1 MKLSPDHKRSDFK
14 IKSIRIIQPDLQ
26 AKEIQIID
34 VKEIYDRRRY
44 NISREALYFKRS
56 GIQCF
61 FLQNHTGSLR
71 RKRKMG
77 ITGLQT
83 YDSSNA
89 YNNAATGRKSSSDD
103 KNATISDFIKKFGEA
118 RQITAQE
125 LKEDKDWRDMTDS
138 EWGKLLSGF
147 DKYIDTVK
155 AQIKEMESMAIA
167 KYQEAMAKYREEI
180 KKNTP
185 AEEDENHVLTK
196 EEALQKLTE
205 SFEDHAK
212 SLEGR
217 TKQQDQS
224 AQMLEDAIRRSSVW
238 KNSSQRAQQ
247 FLAAQD
253 KKKENPENLPEHF
266 SENVIKAGA
275 MFRDKFVKNGQENNV
290 SIQNLL
296 SDISLW

>member
-1 MKLSPDHKRSDFK
+1 
-14 IKSIRIIQPDLQ
+14 
-26 AKEIQIID
+26 
-34 VKEIYDRRRY
+34 
-44 NISREALYFKRS
+44 
-56 GIQCF
+56 
-61 FLQNHTGSLR
+61 
-71 RKRKMG
+71 MG

-155 AQIKEMESMAIA
+155 EQIKEMESMAIA

-275 MFRDKFVKNGQENNV
+275 MFRDKFVKNGRKIMYPFRICCRTFLYGKKEV
-290 SIQNLL
+290 V
-296 SDISLW
+296 DFE

>member
-1 MKLSPDHKRSDFK
+1 
-14 IKSIRIIQPDLQ
+14 
-26 AKEIQIID
+26 
-34 VKEIYDRRRY
+34 
-44 NISREALYFKRS
+44 
-56 GIQCF
+56 
-61 FLQNHTGSLR
+61 
-71 RKRKMG
+71 MG

-138 EWGKLLSGF
+138 ECGKLLSGF

-155 AQIKEMESMAIA
+155 EQIKEMESMAIA

-217 TKQQDQS
+217 KKQQDQS

>member
-1 MKLSPDHKRSDFK
+1 
-14 IKSIRIIQPDLQ
+14 
-26 AKEIQIID
+26 
-34 VKEIYDRRRY
+34 
-44 NISREALYFKRS
+44 
-56 GIQCF
+56 
-61 FLQNHTGSLR
+61 
-71 RKRKMG
+71 MG

-155 AQIKEMESMAIA
+155 EQIKEMESMAIA

-253 KKKENPENLPEHF
+253 KKKENSENLPEHF

>member
-1 MKLSPDHKRSDFK
+1 
-14 IKSIRIIQPDLQ
+14 
-26 AKEIQIID
+26 
-34 VKEIYDRRRY
+34 
-44 NISREALYFKRS
+44 
-56 GIQCF
+56 
-61 FLQNHTGSLR
+61 
-71 RKRKMG
+71 MG

-155 AQIKEMESMAIA
+155 EQIKEMESMAIA

-205 SFEDHAK
+205 SFEDHWK
-212 SLEGR
+212 GE
-217 TKQQDQS
+217 QS
-224 AQMLEDAIRRSSVW
+224 SRISPHRCLRMRSEEVLSGKIQVRGL
-238 KNSSQRAQQ
+238 SS
-247 FLAAQD
+247 F
-253 KKKENPENLPEHF
+253 
-266 SENVIKAGA
+266 
-275 MFRDKFVKNGQENNV
+275 
-290 SIQNLL
+290 
-296 SDISLW
+296 

>member
-1 MKLSPDHKRSDFK
+1 
-14 IKSIRIIQPDLQ
+14 
-26 AKEIQIID
+26 
-34 VKEIYDRRRY
+34 
-44 NISREALYFKRS
+44 
-56 GIQCF
+56 
-61 FLQNHTGSLR
+61 
-71 RKRKMG
+71 MG

>member
-1 MKLSPDHKRSDFK
+1 
-14 IKSIRIIQPDLQ
+14 
-26 AKEIQIID
+26 
-34 VKEIYDRRRY
+34 
-44 NISREALYFKRS
+44 
-56 GIQCF
+56 
-61 FLQNHTGSLR
+61 
-71 RKRKMG
+71 MG

-103 KNATISDFIKKFGEA
+103 KNATISDFIKKFWEA

-138 EWGKLLSGF
+138 ECGKLLSGF

-155 AQIKEMESMAIA
+155 EQIKEMESMAIA

>member
-1 MKLSPDHKRSDFK
+1 MCILGNMHGCFYGLWSKNNEYRVTIELMQKIRYIKKTFRYMKLSPDHKRSDFK

-44 NISREALYFKRS
+44 NISR
-56 GIQCF
+56 
-61 FLQNHTGSLR
+61 
-71 RKRKMG
+71 
-77 ITGLQT
+77 
-83 YDSSNA
+83 
-89 YNNAATGRKSSSDD
+89 
-103 KNATISDFIKKFGEA
+103 
-118 RQITAQE
+118 
-125 LKEDKDWRDMTDS
+125 
-138 EWGKLLSGF
+138 
-147 DKYIDTVK
+147 
-155 AQIKEMESMAIA
+155 
-167 KYQEAMAKYREEI
+167 
-180 KKNTP
+180 
-185 AEEDENHVLTK
+185 
-196 EEALQKLTE
+196 EALQKLTE

>member
-44 NISREALYFKRS
+44 NISR
-56 GIQCF
+56 
-61 FLQNHTGSLR
+61 
-71 RKRKMG
+71 
-77 ITGLQT
+77 
-83 YDSSNA
+83 
-89 YNNAATGRKSSSDD
+89 
-103 KNATISDFIKKFGEA
+103 
-118 RQITAQE
+118 
-125 LKEDKDWRDMTDS
+125 
-138 EWGKLLSGF
+138 
-147 DKYIDTVK
+147 
-155 AQIKEMESMAIA
+155 
-167 KYQEAMAKYREEI
+167 
-180 KKNTP
+180 
-185 AEEDENHVLTK
+185 
-196 EEALQKLTE
+196 EALQKLTE

-266 SENVIKAGA
+266 SENVIKAGT

>member
-1 MKLSPDHKRSDFK
+1 
-14 IKSIRIIQPDLQ
+14 
-26 AKEIQIID
+26 
-34 VKEIYDRRRY
+34 
-44 NISREALYFKRS
+44 
-56 GIQCF
+56 
-61 FLQNHTGSLR
+61 
-71 RKRKMG
+71 MG

-138 EWGKLLSGF
+138 ECGKLLSGF

-155 AQIKEMESMAIA
+155 EQIKEMESMAIA

-290 SIQNLL
+290 FIQNLL

>member
-26 AKEIQIID
+26 AK
-34 VKEIYDRRRY
+34 
-44 NISREALYFKRS
+44 
-56 GIQCF
+56 
-61 FLQNHTGSLR
+61 
-71 RKRKMG
+71 
-77 ITGLQT
+77 
-83 YDSSNA
+83 
-89 YNNAATGRKSSSDD
+89 
-103 KNATISDFIKKFGEA
+103 
-118 RQITAQE
+118 
-125 LKEDKDWRDMTDS
+125 
-138 EWGKLLSGF
+138 
-147 DKYIDTVK
+147 
-155 AQIKEMESMAIA
+155 
-167 KYQEAMAKYREEI
+167 
-180 KKNTP
+180 
-185 AEEDENHVLTK
+185 
-196 EEALQKLTE
+196 
-205 SFEDHAK
+205 AK

>member
-1 MKLSPDHKRSDFK
+1 
-14 IKSIRIIQPDLQ
+14 
-26 AKEIQIID
+26 
-34 VKEIYDRRRY
+34 
-44 NISREALYFKRS
+44 
-56 GIQCF
+56 
-61 FLQNHTGSLR
+61 
-71 RKRKMG
+71 MG

-155 AQIKEMESMAIA
+155 EQIKEMESMAIA
-167 KYQEAMAKYREEI
+167 KYQEAMAKYWEEI

-196 EEALQKLTE
+196 EETLQKLTE

>member
-1 MKLSPDHKRSDFK
+1 
-14 IKSIRIIQPDLQ
+14 
-26 AKEIQIID
+26 
-34 VKEIYDRRRY
+34 
-44 NISREALYFKRS
+44 
-56 GIQCF
+56 
-61 FLQNHTGSLR
+61 
-71 RKRKMG
+71 MG

-125 LKEDKDWRDMTDS
+125 LKEDKDRRDMTDS
-138 EWGKLLSGF
+138 ECGKLLSGF

-155 AQIKEMESMAIA
+155 EQIKEMESMAIA

-290 SIQNLL
+290 FIQNLL

>member
-1 MKLSPDHKRSDFK
+1 
-14 IKSIRIIQPDLQ
+14 
-26 AKEIQIID
+26 
-34 VKEIYDRRRY
+34 
-44 NISREALYFKRS
+44 
-56 GIQCF
+56 
-61 FLQNHTGSLR
+61 
-71 RKRKMG
+71 MG

-138 EWGKLLSGF
+138 ECGKLLSGF

-155 AQIKEMESMAIA
+155 EQIKEMESMAIA

>member
-1 MKLSPDHKRSDFK
+1 
-14 IKSIRIIQPDLQ
+14 
-26 AKEIQIID
+26 
-34 VKEIYDRRRY
+34 
-44 NISREALYFKRS
+44 
-56 GIQCF
+56 
-61 FLQNHTGSLR
+61 
-71 RKRKMG
+71 MG

-155 AQIKEMESMAIA
+155 EQIKEMESMAIA

-180 KKNTP
+180 KKNTS

-253 KKKENPENLPEHF
+253 KKKENPDRWF
-266 SENVIKAGA
+266 G
-275 MFRDKFVKNGQENNV
+275 RDR
-290 SIQNLL
+290 
-296 SDISLW
+296 

>member
-1 MKLSPDHKRSDFK
+1 MK
-14 IKSIRIIQPDLQ
+14 
-26 AKEIQIID
+26 
-34 VKEIYDRRRY
+34 
-44 NISREALYFKRS
+44 ISSE
-56 GIQCF
+56 
-61 FLQNHTGSLR
+61 
-71 RKRKMG
+71 
-77 ITGLQT
+77 
-83 YDSSNA
+83 
-89 YNNAATGRKSSSDD
+89 YNNSYLFQMAK
-103 KNATISDFIKKFGEA
+103 KNEANEKRDEQQMVKNQTLVQVDISK
-118 RQITAQE
+118 
-125 LKEDKDWRDMTDS
+125 
-138 EWGKLLSGF
+138 
-147 DKYIDTVK
+147 
-155 AQIKEMESMAIA
+155 
-167 KYQEAMAKYREEI
+167 EAMAKYREEI

-185 AEEDENHVLTK
+185 AEEDEKIHWLNTEDYTMNCVKINEKDENGNALSVKKQAQNLLEDYASKYRRLAKGYDDGTIKIYSEDDENRVLTK

-212 SLEGR
+212 SLEER

-253 KKKENPENLPEHF
+253 KKKENPENLSEHF

>member
-1 MKLSPDHKRSDFK
+1 
-14 IKSIRIIQPDLQ
+14 
-26 AKEIQIID
+26 
-34 VKEIYDRRRY
+34 
-44 NISREALYFKRS
+44 
-56 GIQCF
+56 
-61 FLQNHTGSLR
+61 
-71 RKRKMG
+71 MG

-155 AQIKEMESMAIA
+155 EQIKEMESMAIA

-180 KKNTP
+180 KKNTS

-217 TKQQDQS
+217 TKQLDQS

>member
-1 MKLSPDHKRSDFK
+1 
-14 IKSIRIIQPDLQ
+14 
-26 AKEIQIID
+26 
-34 VKEIYDRRRY
+34 
-44 NISREALYFKRS
+44 
-56 GIQCF
+56 
-61 FLQNHTGSLR
+61 
-71 RKRKMG
+71 MG

-155 AQIKEMESMAIA
+155 EQIKEMEEKQKKAAQKAAVKAAPDQRTTAASSAALHAAAGGSVDAATAQGEDKENQTGADGEPAHEKNWTKNLQTDDQTILRVAKRAQEMESMAIA

-196 EEALQKLTE
+196 EEALQKYKVTIAHSYLITGWKIMRNHWKGE
-205 SFEDHAK
+205 QSSRISPHRCLRMRSEEVLSGKIQVRGLSSF
-212 SLEGR
+212 
-217 TKQQDQS
+217 
-224 AQMLEDAIRRSSVW
+224 
-238 KNSSQRAQQ
+238 
-247 FLAAQD
+247 
-253 KKKENPENLPEHF
+253 
-266 SENVIKAGA
+266 
-275 MFRDKFVKNGQENNV
+275 
-290 SIQNLL
+290 
-296 SDISLW
+296 

>member
-1 MKLSPDHKRSDFK
+1 
-14 IKSIRIIQPDLQ
+14 
-26 AKEIQIID
+26 
-34 VKEIYDRRRY
+34 
-44 NISREALYFKRS
+44 
-56 GIQCF
+56 
-61 FLQNHTGSLR
+61 
-71 RKRKMG
+71 MG

-155 AQIKEMESMAIA
+155 EQIKEMESMAIA

-196 EEALQKLTE
+196 EEALQIKQGLEELLEEYKAGKLE
-205 SFEDHAK
+205 FDVSNEDHAK

>member
-1 MKLSPDHKRSDFK
+1 MKIVLRDGICEICFCRVNQPCVFWGICMAVFMAYCLKIMNIGRLLSLCKKIRYIKKTFRYMKLSPDHKRSDFK

-44 NISREALYFKRS
+44 NISR
-56 GIQCF
+56 
-61 FLQNHTGSLR
+61 
-71 RKRKMG
+71 
-77 ITGLQT
+77 
-83 YDSSNA
+83 
-89 YNNAATGRKSSSDD
+89 
-103 KNATISDFIKKFGEA
+103 
-118 RQITAQE
+118 
-125 LKEDKDWRDMTDS
+125 
-138 EWGKLLSGF
+138 
-147 DKYIDTVK
+147 
-155 AQIKEMESMAIA
+155 
-167 KYQEAMAKYREEI
+167 
-180 KKNTP
+180 
-185 AEEDENHVLTK
+185 
-196 EEALQKLTE
+196 EALQKLTE

>member
-1 MKLSPDHKRSDFK
+1 
-14 IKSIRIIQPDLQ
+14 
-26 AKEIQIID
+26 
-34 VKEIYDRRRY
+34 
-44 NISREALYFKRS
+44 
-56 GIQCF
+56 
-61 FLQNHTGSLR
+61 
-71 RKRKMG
+71 MG

-155 AQIKEMESMAIA
+155 EQIKEMESMAIA

-275 MFRDKFVKNGQENNV
+275 MFQDKFVKNGQENNV

>member
-1 MKLSPDHKRSDFK
+1 MCLP
-14 IKSIRIIQPDLQ
+14 
-26 AKEIQIID
+26 
-34 VKEIYDRRRY
+34 
-44 NISREALYFKRS
+44 
-56 GIQCF
+56 
-61 FLQNHTGSLR
+61 
-71 RKRKMG
+71 KRKHC
-77 ITGLQT
+77 
-83 YDSSNA
+83 
-89 YNNAATGRKSSSDD
+89 K
-103 KNATISDFIKKFGEA
+103 
-118 RQITAQE
+118 
-125 LKEDKDWRDMTDS
+125 
-138 EWGKLLSGF
+138 
-147 DKYIDTVK
+147 
-155 AQIKEMESMAIA
+155 
-167 KYQEAMAKYREEI
+167 
-180 KKNTP
+180 
-185 AEEDENHVLTK
+185 
-196 EEALQKLTE
+196 KLTE

-253 KKKENPENLPEHF
+253 KKKKENPENLPEHF

>member
-1 MKLSPDHKRSDFK
+1 
-14 IKSIRIIQPDLQ
+14 
-26 AKEIQIID
+26 
-34 VKEIYDRRRY
+34 
-44 NISREALYFKRS
+44 
-56 GIQCF
+56 
-61 FLQNHTGSLR
+61 
-71 RKRKMG
+71 MG
-77 ITGLQT
+77 ITGLQA

-155 AQIKEMESMAIA
+155 EQIKEMESMAIA

>member
-44 NISREALYFKRS
+44 NISR
-56 GIQCF
+56 
-61 FLQNHTGSLR
+61 
-71 RKRKMG
+71 
-77 ITGLQT
+77 
-83 YDSSNA
+83 
-89 YNNAATGRKSSSDD
+89 
-103 KNATISDFIKKFGEA
+103 
-118 RQITAQE
+118 
-125 LKEDKDWRDMTDS
+125 
-138 EWGKLLSGF
+138 
-147 DKYIDTVK
+147 
-155 AQIKEMESMAIA
+155 
-167 KYQEAMAKYREEI
+167 
-180 KKNTP
+180 
-185 AEEDENHVLTK
+185 
-196 EEALQKLTE
+196 EALQKLTE

-253 KKKENPENLPEHF
+253 KN
-266 SENVIKAGA
+266 ICQR
-275 MFRDKFVKNGQENNV
+275 M
-290 SIQNLL
+290 
-296 SDISLW
+296 

>member
-1 MKLSPDHKRSDFK
+1 M
-14 IKSIRIIQPDLQ
+14 
-26 AKEIQIID
+26 
-34 VKEIYDRRRY
+34 
-44 NISREALYFKRS
+44 
-56 GIQCF
+56 
-61 FLQNHTGSLR
+61 HT
-71 RKRKMG
+71 
-77 ITGLQT
+77 ITLPP
-83 YDSSNA
+83 A
-89 YNNAATGRKSSSDD
+89 KSSSDD

-138 EWGKLLSGF
+138 ECGKLLSGF

-155 AQIKEMESMAIA
+155 EQIKEMESMAIA

>member
-1 MKLSPDHKRSDFK
+1 
-14 IKSIRIIQPDLQ
+14 
-26 AKEIQIID
+26 
-34 VKEIYDRRRY
+34 
-44 NISREALYFKRS
+44 
-56 GIQCF
+56 
-61 FLQNHTGSLR
+61 
-71 RKRKMG
+71 MG

-138 EWGKLLSGF
+138 ECGKLLSGF

-155 AQIKEMESMAIA
+155 EQIKEMESMAIA

-212 SLEGR
+212 LLEGR

>member
-1 MKLSPDHKRSDFK
+1 
-14 IKSIRIIQPDLQ
+14 
-26 AKEIQIID
+26 
-34 VKEIYDRRRY
+34 
-44 NISREALYFKRS
+44 
-56 GIQCF
+56 
-61 FLQNHTGSLR
+61 
-71 RKRKMG
+71 MG

-155 AQIKEMESMAIA
+155 EQIKEMESMAIA

-238 KNSSQRAQQ
+238 KNSSQGAQQ

>member
-1 MKLSPDHKRSDFK
+1 
-14 IKSIRIIQPDLQ
+14 
-26 AKEIQIID
+26 
-34 VKEIYDRRRY
+34 
-44 NISREALYFKRS
+44 
-56 GIQCF
+56 
-61 FLQNHTGSLR
+61 
-71 RKRKMG
+71 MG

-266 SENVIKAGA
+266 QR
-275 MFRDKFVKNGQENNV
+275 M
-290 SIQNLL
+290 
-296 SDISLW
+296 

>member
-1 MKLSPDHKRSDFK
+1 
-14 IKSIRIIQPDLQ
+14 
-26 AKEIQIID
+26 
-34 VKEIYDRRRY
+34 
-44 NISREALYFKRS
+44 
-56 GIQCF
+56 
-61 FLQNHTGSLR
+61 
-71 RKRKMG
+71 MG

-155 AQIKEMESMAIA
+155 EQIKEMESMAIA

-275 MFRDKFVKNGQENNV
+275 MFRDKFVKNGQANNV

>member
-1 MKLSPDHKRSDFK
+1 M
-14 IKSIRIIQPDLQ
+14 
-26 AKEIQIID
+26 
-34 VKEIYDRRRY
+34 
-44 NISREALYFKRS
+44 
-56 GIQCF
+56 
-61 FLQNHTGSLR
+61 
-71 RKRKMG
+71 
-77 ITGLQT
+77 
-83 YDSSNA
+83 
-89 YNNAATGRKSSSDD
+89 
-103 KNATISDFIKKFGEA
+103 
-118 RQITAQE
+118 
-125 LKEDKDWRDMTDS
+125 KEDKDWRDMTDS

-155 AQIKEMESMAIA
+155 EQIKEMESMAIA

-253 KKKENPENLPEHF
+253 KKKK
-266 SENVIKAGA
+266 IRK
-275 MFRDKFVKNGQENNV
+275 
-290 SIQNLL
+290 ICQN
-296 SDISLW
+296 IFQRM

>member
-1 MKLSPDHKRSDFK
+1 
-14 IKSIRIIQPDLQ
+14 
-26 AKEIQIID
+26 
-34 VKEIYDRRRY
+34 
-44 NISREALYFKRS
+44 
-56 GIQCF
+56 
-61 FLQNHTGSLR
+61 
-71 RKRKMG
+71 MG

-155 AQIKEMESMAIA
+155 EQIKEMESMAIA

-238 KNSSQRAQQ
+238 KNSGQRAQQ

>member
-1 MKLSPDHKRSDFK
+1 
-14 IKSIRIIQPDLQ
+14 
-26 AKEIQIID
+26 
-34 VKEIYDRRRY
+34 
-44 NISREALYFKRS
+44 
-56 GIQCF
+56 
-61 FLQNHTGSLR
+61 
-71 RKRKMG
+71 MG

-155 AQIKEMESMAIA
+155 EQIKEMESMAIA